1 MFLLNLEL
9 STRNNGK
16 TWQPVYSVS
25 VRIRYTKR
33 IPLKETLPPLIAFG
47 WNRCLRLESLSLVGI
62 AVFGWNRCL
71 WLESLSL
78 VGIAVFGWNRCDTIP
93 FSQSENYTAQSS
105 CYAKELCLDRCLSH
119 SRRSLQISEAQVY
132 FGDVANSPGLGF

>member
-62 AVFGWNRCL
+62 AV
-71 WLESLSL
+71 
-78 VGIAVFGWNRCDTIP
+78 TP
-93 FSQSENYTAQSS
+93 FPFPKVRIILLNLHVMLKS
-105 CYAKELCLDRCLSH
+105 YA
-119 SRRSLQISEAQVY
+119 
-132 FGDVANSPGLGF
+132 